1 MKVSQALQMNM
12 AWITMVPNESMQI
25 KTIQVMMNLTTQK
38 VTMLVM
44 MVALLIMVEI
54 MILVPNPSISLEW
67 MSETIH
73 TTALT
78 SIIYTITAMTTVV
91 IPFDL
96 TRIINP
102 K

>member
-44 MVALLIMVEI
+44 MVALLIMVTI
-54 MILVPNPSISLEW
+54 MILVPNSSISLEW
-67 MSETIH
+67 ASETIH

>member
-44 MVALLIMVEI
+44 MVALLIMVTI
-54 MILVPNPSISLEW
+54 MILVPNSSISLEW
-67 MSETIH
+67 ASETIH
-73 TTALT
+73 TTALK
-78 SIIYTITAMTTVV
+78 SIIYKITAMTTVV

-96 TRIINP
+96 TRTINP